1 MLTFCLAT
9 RLSYLSDMAR
19 LALHS
24 LWNATSSTSKSLL
37 RFNDIATA
45 LVTLG
50 ARREVAEDHHWAVRQ
65 DGRPLNIT
73 HEDRLR
79 VVSGL
84 VKLVEIAGRWVFP
97 PFILS

>member
-1 MLTFCLAT
+1 
-9 RLSYLSDMAR
+9 MAR

-50 ARREVAEDHHWAVRQ
+50 ARREVAEDMHWDVRE
-65 DGRPLNIT
+65 DRCSLIIT
-73 HEDRLR
+73 HEDRLHA
-79 VVSGL
+79 VSGL
-84 VKLVEIAGRWVFP
+84 VKLVEIAGR
-97 PFILS
+97 